1 MSKFLYVCILINN
14 KKMKKILLSACAVL
28 VASATFAQSKMAK
41 MPIKQ
46 EIKRCA
52 ENVSPNNLPSSS
64 SIASAPVI
72 WSEDFVNGIPTTW
85 TNSTAPWVY
94 RGPSTTP
101 AVATGSQ
108 GAYATN
114 QGPIQSPTASNGF
127 IIFDSGYY
135 DNNGSSSTM
144 GQGMYPTPHNGDLK
158 TDMIDLSG
166 YTDLAV
172 KMNSFFRTFQGQAKI
187 KFYINGTYNSEVE
200 VHTDLGINDA
210 SANDDEVIV
219 RMPPS
224 VPGNSDV
231 QLEFQFDGT
240 TQSNVNGSGYYFWI
254 LDDIE
259 ILPTPLNLIE
269 IQETVVGGF
278 HIDYSNYIG
287 QGLNNIYGL
296 DYTVTPTTQLANHP
310 FVIEGIIRN
319 NGAADQTSMLKYEVY
334 GAGSY
339 SGSSSPTSII
349 AYSTANTLDS
359 VVVAAFPS
367 LSPPI
372 GQYGVAIWAE
382 SDSTGVVTAVSD
394 TTYKLL
400 EVTDYIYGKDLGEA
414 NSANSWILGG
424 PGDQWYFSTRF
435 EMYADEQLYALRTYI
450 TDESVVGAKV
460 KAVLYEADTTASD
473 GLLFL
478 DESDDY
484 TITASDLGS
493 WVDIPFV
500 NPISLFSGYAYEFG
514 IVGFQHPTDSVFVGT
529 SGESMYNGEHSLFDE
544 QGLNPNDPVDFGIP
558 TWYYITRTPMV
569 RMNFEPIIPADISE
583 FEFSVFDIYPNPSLG
598 SFTISLEDAGE
609 FAVSVI
615 NVLGQTVY
623 SEVIDSKLT
632 NVNLTGISK
641 GMYTVE
647 LNSGDVLYTEKL
659 IVE

>member
-1 MSKFLYVCILINN
+1 
-14 KKMKKILLSACAVL
+14 MKKILLSVCTLLCVT
-28 VASATFAQSKMAK
+28 TFAQQARMAK

-46 EIKRCA
+46 DAAKYV
-52 ENVSPNNLPSSS
+52 ENVSPTNVQSSS
-64 SIASAPVI
+64 SIASVAAI
-72 WSEDFVNGIPTTW
+72 WAEDFANGIPTTW

-101 AVATGSQ
+101 GVATGTQ
-108 GAYATN
+108 GAYGTN
-114 QGPIQSPTASNGF
+114 QGPILSPTAANGF
-127 IIFDSGYY
+127 IIFDSDYY
-135 DNNGSSSTM
+135 DNNGSTTGAGTGS
-144 GQGMYPTPHNGDLK
+144 YPTPHNGDLK

-187 KFYINGTYNSEVE
+187 KFYINGTYDSEVE
-200 VHTDLGINDA
+200 VHTDLDVNDA
-210 SANDDEVIV
+210 SANDDELIV

-287 QGLNNIYGL
+287 QGLNDIYGL

-319 NGAADQTSMLKYEVY
+319 NGAADQTSMLKYEIY

-349 AYSTANTLDS
+349 AYSATNTLDS
-359 VVVAAFPS
+359 VVVAASPS

-414 NSANSWILGG
+414 NSTSSWIVGG
-424 PGDQWYFSTRF
+424 PGDQWYLSTRF
-435 EMYADEQLYALRTYI
+435 EMYADEQLYALRAYI
-450 TDESVVGAKV
+450 TDESVVGSEV
-460 KAVLYEADTTASD
+460 KAVLYEVDTTDTND
-473 GLLFL
+473 GLILL
-478 DESDDY
+478 DESDNY

-500 NPISLFSGYAYEFG
+500 NPISLFNGYAYEFG
-514 IVGFQHPTDSVFVGT
+514 IVGFQHPNDSVFVGT

-544 QGLNPNDPVDFGIP
+544 LGLNPNDPADFGTP
-558 TWYYITRTPMV
+558 TWYYTTATPMV
-569 RMNFEPIIPADISE
+569 RMNFEPGSINTVSDMQQTI
-583 FEFSVFDIYPNPSLG
+583 FTTYPNPTNG
-598 SFTISLEDAGE
+598 FFTIKLGE
-609 FAVSVI
+609 VANYDVTVN
-615 NVLGQTVY
+615 NVLGQTVF
-623 SEVIDSKLT
+623 STSTDGMNTSIDLSSFDK
-632 NVNLTGISK
+632 GI
-641 GMYTVE
+641 YNVE
-647 LNSGDVLYTEKL
+647 LKNANAVYTEKI

>member
-1 MSKFLYVCILINN
+1 
-14 KKMKKILLSACAVL
+14 MKKIILSACAIL
-28 VASATFAQSKMAK
+28 VALATFAQSKMAK
-41 MPIKQ
+41 MPVKQ
-46 EIKRCA
+46 EIKSYT
-52 ENVSPNNLPSSS
+52 ENVFPTNVQSSS
-64 SIASAPVI
+64 SIASASAI
-72 WSEDFVNGIPTTW
+72 WSEDFVGGIPTTW

-101 AVATGSQ
+101 GVATGTQ
-108 GAYATN
+108 GAYGTN

-144 GQGMYPTPHNGDLK
+144 GQGMYPSPHNGDLK

-187 KFYINGTYNSEVE
+187 KFYINGTYDSEVE
-200 VHTDLGINDA
+200 VHTDLDVNDA
-210 SANDDEVIV
+210 SANDDELIV

-287 QGLNNIYGL
+287 QGLNDIYGL

-319 NGAADQTSMLKYEVY
+319 KGAADQTSMLKYEVM

-339 SGSSSPTSII
+339 LGSSSPTSVI
-349 AYSTANTLDS
+349 AYSTVNTLDS
-359 VVVAAFPS
+359 VIVSAAPS

-382 SDSTGVVTAVSD
+382 SDSVGVVTAVSD

-414 NSANSWILGG
+414 NSTSSWIVGG

-435 EMYADEQLYALRTYI
+435 EMYADEQLHALRAYI
-450 TDESVVGAKV
+450 TDESVVGAMV
-460 KAVLYEADTTASD
+460 KAVLYESDSTATN
-473 GLLFL
+473 GVFFL
-478 DESDDY
+478 DESDNY
-484 TITASDLGS
+484 TITTSDLGS
-493 WVDIPFV
+493 WVDISFV

-514 IVGFQHPTDSVFVGT
+514 IAGFQHPNDSVFVGT

-544 QGLNPNDPVDFGIP
+544 QGLNPNEPADAGTP
-558 TWYYITRTPMV
+558 TWYYTTNTPMV
-569 RMNFEPIIPADISE
+569 RMNFEPIIPSTISE
-583 FEFSVFDIYPNPSLG
+583 FGVSMFDVYPNPSLG
-598 SFTISLEDAGE
+598 SFTISLEESGE

-623 SEVIDSKLT
+623 ATVIDSKLT
-632 NVNLTGISK
+632 KVNLTGISK
-641 GMYTVE
+641 GIYNVE
-647 LNSGDVLYTEKL
+647 LSSGDILYTEKL
-659 IVE
+659 IIE